1 MKPFSLAVGGG
12 LAPELLLF
20 IDTMW
25 THPLGTTGIKCPL
38 MPMSA
43 PISDG
48 ATQTLRQALKDDA
61 RDMLENRPDQF
72 WSMIDRLFVGV
83 YVPLT

>member
-1 MKPFSLAVGGG
+1 
-12 LAPELLLF
+12 
-20 IDTMW
+20 
-25 THPLGTTGIKCPL
+25 
-38 MPMSA
+38 MSA